1 MLGVKVKAKRFTYDG
16 MRLDDRKGRAWN
28 VFGEPKRGITVNF
41 EIPGSDSYEEIRITE
56 AKLAELGFVPVVT
69 D

>member
-1 MLGVKVKAKRFTYDG
+1 MLGVKVRAKRFNYDG
-16 MRLDDRKGRAWN
+16 VRLASREGRAWN
-28 VFGEPKRGITVNF
+28 VFVEPKRGITVNF
-41 EIPGSDSYEEIRITE
+41 ESPDSDSFEEIRITE